1 MRKLLVTNLLVL
13 AGLLALAEV
22 MAALVAQR
30 DGEPLAVVRLA
41 RRLKRSTA
49 STASRA
55 VGYERL
61 GRSGVPEMPG
71 ASHTHTSE

>member
-41 RRLKRSTA
+41 RRLKRSIP
-49 STASRA
+49 STTLDLMDIFDALFSK
-55 VGYERL
+55 
-61 GRSGVPEMPG
+61 
-71 ASHTHTSE
+71 

>member
-30 DGEPLAVVRLA
+30 DGEPLAVV
-41 RRLKRSTA
+41 
-49 STASRA
+49 
-55 VGYERL
+55 
-61 GRSGVPEMPG
+61 
-71 ASHTHTSE
+71 

>member
-30 DGEPLAVVRLA
+30 QWG
-41 RRLKRSTA
+41 TA
-49 STASRA
+49 GRGPTGTALEALDSVHNA
-55 VGYERL
+55 
-61 GRSGVPEMPG
+61 
-71 ASHTHTSE
+71 